1 MQEEAAD
8 IWKENMIENLKAEA
22 LEFKTIG
29 EFLEEIKK
37 EFEERDEELK
47 QVAELKELKQR
58 QWTMEEFIQ
67 MFRRAAKGSGYKG
80 QVLIEEYKRGIDER
94 IRRRL
99 MEAEYPPKRADQWY
113 ERVER
118 LDRSCRES
126 RREEEEKRRGL
137 MINRRKLKK

>member
-1 MQEEAAD
+1 VQEEAAD
-8 IWKENMIENLKAEA
+8 IWKENMIENLKAEV
-22 LEFKTIG
+22 LEFKIVG

-37 EFEERDEELK
+37 EFEERDEESK

-80 QVLIEEYKRGIDER
+80 QVLIEEYKRGIDEI

-99 MEAEYPPKRADQWY
+99 METEYPPKRVNQWY

-118 LDRSCRES
+118 LDRNCRES
-126 RREEEEKRRGL
+126 RREEEEKR
-137 MINRRKLKK
+137 KKKKEEV